1 MRQQPIIKMANLDDE
16 LSLSMG
22 SEDEF
27 ESHADQHKHGRSAR
41 RHLNGSLESLGFCN
55 NDLAQCSRTI
65 DQLDWEDSDNERAY
79 GLSISL
85 YEKHPVTGLHGKQLF
100 KFTVYFSVLAGMPIA
115 DVYALLARQNNS
127 IICLADGVN
136 WGESSRLAGKICNA

>member
-27 ESHADQHKHGRSAR
+27 ESHAEQRRNGRSAR
-41 RHLNGSLESLGFCN
+41 RNPLLNGSLESLGLCDG
-55 NDLAQCSRTI
+55 DLARCSKTI
-65 DQLDWEDSDNERAY
+65 DQLDWEDSDSERAY

-85 YEKHPVTGLHGKQLF
+85 YEKHPVTGLHGKRFVEFLGSNF
-100 KFTVYFSVLAGMPIA
+100 YF
-115 DVYALLARQNNS
+115 
-127 IICLADGVN
+127 
-136 WGESSRLAGKICNA
+136 